1 MKKTVVLLIVLA
13 VVGIT
18 QLNAQAKSF
27 IDQPYV
33 EVAGTADTLVTPNE
47 IFIRFTISEKDTK
60 NKVSLQDQ
68 EKAMYAAL
76 QQLGIDVNKN
86 LVVNDMSSNFQ
97 YYFLRGKDVVKTRDY
112 VLKVNTA
119 NDAGK
124 VFITL
129 EQLNIANAAI
139 DRVDYNGLE
148 AIRNKIRSNAVKNA
162 YMRAKALTE
171 PLNQNIGRAIYIG
184 DDERYTQPYTQPRIM
199 LAKTMVSDETTQPDI
214 SFEKIK
220 VSANITVRFV
230 LN

>member
-1 MKKTVVLLIVLA
+1 MKKTIALLIVLT

-60 NKVSLQDQ
+60 NKVSLEDQ
-68 EKAMYAAL
+68 EKAMYTAL

-112 VLKVNTA
+112 VLKVATA
-119 NDAGK
+119 NEAGK

-129 EQLNIANAAI
+129 EQLGIANAAI

-171 PLNQNIGRAIYIG
+171 PLNQNIGRAIYIA
-184 DDERYTQPYTQPRIM
+184 DEERYAQPYAQPRIM
-199 LAKTMVSDETTQPDI
+199 LAKTMAADATTQPDI

>member
-1 MKKTVVLLIVLA
+1 MKKTVALLIVLA

-18 QLNAQAKSF
+18 QLNAQSKNF

-60 NKVSLQDQ
+60 NKVSLEDQ

-112 VLKVNTA
+112 VLKVTTA
-119 NDAGK
+119 NEAGK

-129 EQLNIANAAI
+129 EQLGIANAAI
-139 DRVDYNGLE
+139 DHVDYNGLE

-171 PLNQNIGRAIYIG
+171 PLNQNIGKAIYIG
-184 DDERYTQPYTQPRIM
+184 DEERYAQPYTQPRIM
-199 LAKTMVSDETTQPDI
+199 LAKTMAADATTQPDI